1 MKFKY
6 VNPNAVEEVIG
17 KYAPVNPYQLSC
29 LIDEALNNTNQGYIQ
44 TTFRRR
50 DRSTPQVSG
59 ALTGVVDRMLADN
72 IHRSGRPA
80 WSLFGG
86 LDFDLVLQYRK
97 LPGDDRPTLLTRVSP
112 YFDQPQ
118 YSRPDSERR
127 VVFHIDFHVIDGTDW
142 SISFPVQIVMKGCPR
157 IADSHV
163 GYSHSITLVND
174 DGSLG
179 IQHFYIGISKRNWLE
194 RMVEHFREIRNG
206 SNKTFHAAWREYV
219 GTKKARLHS
228 ELVVTNHTYKQIMD
242 WEEDQ
247 VDLRKE
253 RGDSLNMI
261 PGGLKGLKFLHE
273 HRVLASLNA
282 TLEECEAAI
291 ALHAVINPRAGVP
304 NLLISSLWKDP
315 DYAALVICGAEGRLS
330 QDQVREIRALAMQGI
345 ANEDIMTRVG
355 ARNILQV
362 RRVAEGLT
370 YARIK

>member
-6 VNPNAVEEVIG
+6 VNPKAVEEVMG
-17 KYAPVNPYQLSC
+17 KYAPVNPYQLSW

-44 TTFRRR
+44 TTSRRR
-50 DRSTPQVSG
+50 DRSTPQVSD

-72 IHRSGRPA
+72 IHRAGRPA

-97 LPGDDRPTLLTRVSP
+97 LPGDDQPTLLTRVAP

-118 YSRPDSERR
+118 YSRPEGQQR
-127 VVFHIDFHVIDGTDW
+127 VVLHIDFHVIEGTDW
-142 SISFPVQIVMKGCPR
+142 SISFPVQIVMKGYPK
-157 IADSHV
+157 IADAHV

-179 IQHFYIGISKRNWLE
+179 MQHFYIGISKRNWLE
-194 RMVEHFREIRNG
+194 RMGEHFREIRNG
-206 SNKTFHAAWREYV
+206 SNKTFHTAWRQYV

-228 ELVVTNHTYKQIMD
+228 ELIVTNHTFKQIMD

-247 VDLRKE
+247 VDLQKE
-253 RGDSLNMI
+253 QGNSLNMI
-261 PGGLKGLKFLHE
+261 PGGFKGLKFLHE
-273 HRVLASLNA
+273 HRLLASLNA
-282 TLEECEAAI
+282 TLEEREAAI
-291 ALHAVINPRAGVP
+291 VLHEVINPRAGIP
-304 NLLISSLWKDP
+304 NLLISALWKDP

-330 QDQVREIRALAMQGI
+330 QDQVREIRALATQGI
-345 ANEDIMTRVG
+345 SHEDIMTRVG